1 MKVNKDTLYTQYNQN
16 GVFLLGY
23 PVLLFYYDEFDLSIV
38 EQLKTVFFIVLFCLF
53 VSVLVCL
60 ISY

>member
-1 MKVNKDTLYTQYNQN
+1 MKVNKDTLYMQYNQN